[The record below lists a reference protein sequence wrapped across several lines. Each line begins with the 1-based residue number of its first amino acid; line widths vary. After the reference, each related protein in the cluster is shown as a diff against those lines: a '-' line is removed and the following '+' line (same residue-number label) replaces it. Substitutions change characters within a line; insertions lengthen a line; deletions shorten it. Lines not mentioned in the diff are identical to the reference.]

1 MCVCAPYCIYIYT
14 YKEGRARHFC
24 LGGEEMGSLLA
35 CVFALR
41 LFLFIP
47 RVGSGWIGCSFNCTC
62 LAG

>member
-14 YKEGRARHFC
+14 YKEGQDIFAW
-24 LGGEEMGSLLA
+24 EERELA

-41 LFLFIP
+41 LLLFIP
-47 RVGSGWIGCSFNCTC
+47 RVGSGRIGCWFNCTC